1 MSSVLQTDLSINKRL
16 IMKTKYVLLLTV
28 FVIALTLQSSQADA
42 QGAYVGP
49 QLGIYNAKDAD
60 KAKLMGGVVLRLP
73 TSLGIDLEGS
83 INYRAEN
90 YAGGGV
96 TVRNWPIMITALVYP
111 LPFIYGAIGAG
122 WYNTTFDYN
131 KAIIGQDIASETK
144 LQTAWHF
151 GGGIELPIG
160 TSAKLVGD
168 MRYVFLNYDFKQFPG
183 SSGLNS
189 NFYVI
194 TIGLLFGL

>member
-1 MSSVLQTDLSINKRL
+1 
-16 IMKTKYVLLLTV
+16 
-28 FVIALTLQSSQADA
+28 
-42 QGAYVGP
+42 
-49 QLGIYNAKDAD
+49 
-60 KAKLMGGVVLRLP
+60 
-73 TSLGIDLEGS
+73 
-83 INYRAEN
+83 
-90 YAGGGV
+90 
-96 TVRNWPIMITALVYP
+96 MITALVYP
-111 LPFIYGAIGAG
+111 LPIIYGAIGAG

-151 GGGIELPIG
+151 GGGIEFPIG

-168 MRYVFLNYDFKQFPG
+168 IRYVFLNYHFKQFPG
-183 SSGLNS
+183 SSGLNA